1 MAGKSSPEAMD
12 RMINN
17 ITKFIQVQQ
26 SVAQSL
32 KSDYIAV
39 GEEWDDK
46 QYQNLGAV
54 IDQAVAALSSNYATL
69 SECTTSAVVFSFHRY
84 RIARRLKEGHQI
96 HPLPV

>member
-54 IDQAVAALSSNYATL
+54 IAKLLQPFPLTMQRFPNVQQDCRFSSVCWRITFLTRFKKRGKSWAT
-69 SECTTSAVVFSFHRY
+69 E
-84 RIARRLKEGHQI
+84 
-96 HPLPV
+96 

>member
-54 IDQAVAALSSNYATL
+54 IDQAVAALSSNTL
-69 SECTTSAVVFSFHRY
+69 PCLNALQNCKSSRECW
-84 RIARRLKEGHQI
+84 RIIFLIRFK
-96 HPLPV
+96 

>member
-54 IDQAVAALSSNYATL
+54 IDQAVSSNYATL
-69 SECTTSAVVFSFHRY
+69 SECTT
-84 RIARRLKEGHQI
+84 RLQVLKRMLEDYLSHQI
-96 HPLPV
+96 

>member
-32 KSDYIAV
+32 KS
-39 GEEWDDK
+39 EF
-46 QYQNLGAV
+46 N
-54 IDQAVAALSSNYATL
+54 
-69 SECTTSAVVFSFHRY
+69 
-84 RIARRLKEGHQI
+84 
-96 HPLPV
+96 

>member
-32 KSDYIAV
+32 KSDYITV

-46 QYQNLGAV
+46 QYQKLGPV
-54 IDQAVAALSSNYATL
+54 IDQAVDALSSNYAML
-69 SECTTSAVVFSFHRY
+69 SECTT
-84 RIARRLKEGHQI
+84 RLQGLKRMLEDYLSHQI
-96 HPLPV
+96 

>member
-1 MAGKSSPEAMD
+1 MRLCRSEKTPFRNGTFKSSID
-12 RMINN
+12 TGRY
-17 ITKFIQVQQ
+17 IQVQQ

-69 SECTTSAVVFSFHRY
+69 SECTT
-84 RIARRLKEGHQI
+84 RLLVLRLTVTLQI
-96 HPLPV
+96 

>member
-39 GEEWDDK
+39 GEEWD
-46 QYQNLGAV
+46 
-54 IDQAVAALSSNYATL
+54 
-69 SECTTSAVVFSFHRY
+69 ECIIVYPFT
-84 RIARRLKEGHQI
+84 
-96 HPLPV
+96 LPVDMPSIKNFCAQKNNIIIGRTLMTAPEIKSR

>member
-32 KSDYIAV
+32 KKV
-39 GEEWDDK
+39 
-46 QYQNLGAV
+46 
-54 IDQAVAALSSNYATL
+54 
-69 SECTTSAVVFSFHRY
+69 TTSQSVRNGMISSTK
-84 RIARRLKEGHQI
+84 IWGCD
-96 HPLPV
+96 

>member
-1 MAGKSSPEAMD
+1 MAGKSSPEAME

-17 ITKFIQVQQ
+17 ITKFIQQ

-69 SECTTSAVVFSFHRY
+69 SECTTRLQVLK
-84 RIARRLKEGHQI
+84 RILEDYLSHQI
-96 HPLPV
+96 

>member
-32 KSDYIAV
+32 KAIISQLV
-39 GEEWDDK
+39 KNGMT
-46 QYQNLGAV
+46 
-54 IDQAVAALSSNYATL
+54 SSIKTW
-69 SECTTSAVVFSFHRY
+69 V
-84 RIARRLKEGHQI
+84 
-96 HPLPV
+96 P